1 MPGGRRPRPTPR
13 RPQERTALAWRRTGL
28 ALLVGSLTI
37 GRLTLDTLG
46 PAVVLPTVIGAALAG
61 WVLLEA
67 LRSRRLARPHPEQ
80 PAFSVLADGRLPV
93 VVAGLVGGLAL
104 GELARGASS
113 PCSERVPAPTQ
124 PARAGLM
131 CGARSRA

>member
-1 MPGGRRPRPTPR
+1 MPGRRRPASDATA
-13 RPQERTALAWRRTGL
+13 PQERTALAWRRTGL

-46 PAVVLPTVIGAALAG
+46 PAVVAADRDRGDPGRLGA
-61 WVLLEA
+61 LES
-67 LRSRRLARPHPEQ
+67 LRARRLARPHPDQ

-104 GELARGASS
+104 GELVAA
-113 PCSERVPAPTQ
+113 VVA
-124 PARAGLM
+124 LF
-131 CGARSRA
+131 

>member
-1 MPGGRRPRPTPR
+1 M
-13 RPQERTALAWRRTGL
+13 
-28 ALLVGSLTI
+28 
-37 GRLTLDTLG
+37 
-46 PAVVLPTVIGAALAG
+46 IGATLAG

-104 GELARGASS
+104 GELVAA
-113 PCSERVPAPTQ
+113 VVA
-124 PARAGLM
+124 LF
-131 CGARSRA
+131 

>member
-1 MPGGRRPRPTPR
+1 MTDHRDAGRSPPPSDPSA
-13 RPQERTALAWRRTGL
+13 PQERTALAWRRTGL

-46 PAVVLPTVIGAALAG
+46 PAVVVPTVIAATLAG
-61 WVLLEA
+61 WVLVVS
-67 LRSRRLARPHPEQ
+67 LRARRLARPHPEQ

-104 GELARGASS
+104 GEVLAA
-113 PCSERVPAPTQ
+113 V
-124 PARAGLM
+124 RALV
-131 CGARSRA
+131 

>member
-1 MPGGRRPRPTPR
+1 MADRPDAGSPRPASDATA
-13 RPQERTALAWRRTGL
+13 PQERTALAWRRTGL

-46 PAVVLPTVIGAALAG
+46 PAVVLPTVVGVTLAG

-104 GELARGASS
+104 GELAAA
-113 PCSERVPAPTQ
+113 VVA
-124 PARAGLM
+124 LL
-131 CGARSRA
+131 

>member
-1 MPGGRRPRPTPR
+1 VADHPDAGSPAPASDRTA
-13 RPQERTALAWRRTGL
+13 PQERTALAWRRTGL

-46 PAVVLPTVIGAALAG
+46 PAVVLPTVLGVAVAG

-67 LRSRRLARPHPEQ
+67 LRSRRLARAHPGE

-104 GELARGASS
+104 GELVAA
-113 PCSERVPAPTQ
+113 V
-124 PARAGLM
+124 AGLL
-131 CGARSRA
+131 